1 MDLRARA
8 APRAQQLPL
17 FPTGKIPQDAS
28 GSPAT
33 QDIRESGETL
43 HIGSSLDEATE
54 AFHRQMRLKGFTKH
68 TINSFSGDLSLLSRY
83 LGANRSVGS
92 ISTRDLKS
100 FLGYLRFERGKPCSP
115 KSYARRLTTLKVF
128 FQWLAESEIIASD
141 PAAPIAHEEVSS
153 PLPQILFDDEVE
165 RLVEAGQQLRMAAKP
180 DTRPLLLFQLL
191 LRTGIKKGECMAIRL
206 SDIDLSDKNA
216 GILQVRYDS
225 PRHRYKE
232 RRLSLGAGF
241 ALWLNEYRA
250 QYHPQIH
257 LFECT
262 PRNLEY
268 VLRDLAFRA
277 GVSTPVS
284 FETLRMTCAVRDYQ
298 RGMDSE
304 NLRRKLG
311 LSRISWEETSKKIA
325 RLAAEPL

>member
-1 MDLRARA
+1 MDIRARA
-8 APRAQQLPL
+8 EPRAHQLPL
-17 FPTGKIPQDAS
+17 FPTGKIPLDAPRPPDDQ
-28 GSPAT
+28 GVPEPVEGL
-33 QDIRESGETL
+33 R
-43 HIGSSLDEATE
+43 SSSNLDEATE
-54 AFHRQMRLKGFTKH
+54 AFHRHMRLKGFTQH

-83 LGANRSVGS
+83 LGANRPIGS
-92 ISTRDLKS
+92 ISTKDLKS
-100 FLGYLRFERGKPCSP
+100 FLSYLRFERGKPCSP

-128 FQWLAESEIIASD
+128 FQWLAESEVITAD

-153 PLPQILFDDEVE
+153 PLPQILFDEEVE

-191 LRTGIKKGECMAIRL
+191 LRTGIKKGECMAIKL
-206 SDIDLSDKNA
+206 SDIDLSDRNA
-216 GILQVRYDS
+216 GVLYVRYDS
-225 PRHRYKE
+225 PRRRHKE
-232 RRLSLGAGF
+232 RRLNLGAGF

-268 VLRDLAFRA
+268 VLRDLGLRA
-277 GVSTPVS
+277 GVTTPVS

-298 RGMDSE
+298 RGMNPE
-304 NLRRKLG
+304 ALRLKLG